1 MNTNLL
7 SLDNTFDAVS
17 VLKSF
22 RNGRMMFKCL
32 KLVLKEG
39 SNFCKFFKI
48 MFVCYGFLSDRSK
61 VVVLYSNSE
70 EVLWCCGF

>member
-1 MNTNLL
+1 
-7 SLDNTFDAVS
+7 
-17 VLKSF
+17 LKSF

-32 KLVLKEG
+32 KLALKEG